1 MRFPKVVNVYCPR
14 CNTYTQHSVSVY
26 SHGKRR
32 TLAEGQRRYLRK
44 LKGYG
49 SSRKPKQKRFAK
61 ITKRIALKLQCRQ
74 CGYVLMK
81 SLGRLKKVELVEV
94 R

>member
-1 MRFPKVVNVYCPR
+1 MKYPKVVRTYCPR
-14 CNTYTQHSVSVY
+14 CDAYTDHSVSNY
-26 SHGKRR
+26 SPGKRR
-32 TLAEGQRRYLRK
+32 TLSEGQRRYLRK

-49 SSRKPKQKRFAK
+49 SSRKPKQKSFSKTTKK
-61 ITKRIALKLQCRQ
+61 ITLRLQCRQ

-81 SLGRLKKVELVEV
+81 SLGRLKKVEFVEV